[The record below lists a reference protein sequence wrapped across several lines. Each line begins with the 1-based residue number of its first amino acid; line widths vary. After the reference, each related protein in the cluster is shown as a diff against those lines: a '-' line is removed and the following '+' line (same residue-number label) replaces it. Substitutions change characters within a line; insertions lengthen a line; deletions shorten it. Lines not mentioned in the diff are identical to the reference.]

1 MRKLKAAFKKLTK
14 VHAIAMCA
22 VLFVI
27 ILSIILGVTLSGGS
41 RLSDADDGESE
52 PKCVEEERTF
62 YPTIDGFKA
71 RSDHIPQCLLT
82 CGNEGNT
89 ETDKWGKIING
100 ETPDMN
106 SWPFLAKLS
115 FWFGVEGSMC
125 GGTVL
130 NNRNRS
136 NI

>member
-27 ILSIILGVTLSGGS
+27 ILSVTLVVTLSGDVNANDTTVGT
-41 RLSDADDGESE
+41 E
-52 PKCVEEERTF
+52 PKCVEEKRTF

-71 RSDHIPQCLLT
+71 RSDHIPQCLQT

-89 ETDKWGKIING
+89 ETAKWGKIING

-106 SWPFLAKLS
+106 SWPFLVKLS
-115 FWFGVEGSMC
+115 FWFGGEGSMC

-136 NI
+136 II